1 MWILWI
7 FVVLFIICTSFF
19 VGIFAGVG
27 NYIAASEEAPNKLYS
42 DWEKVK
48 QNKYFI
54 SYKQYVKDVIK
65 KYQNTLK

>member
-1 MWILWI
+1 MGI
-7 FVVLFIICTSFF
+7 FWTIVVLFIISLSFLA
-19 VGIFAGVG
+19 GALAGVA
-27 NYIAASEEAPNKLYS
+27 NYLAASEEAPNKLYS
-42 DWEKVK
+42 DWEKLK